1 MFSLFILTLSLSLAF
16 VLTFTW
22 WRIDV
27 ILAHT
32 CLCPILSVSFFLVL
46 SPALSL
52 SSVTLF
58 STLLA
63 VARVLPLDC
72 FFLFLSLSI
81 TFSLCRVLSHS
92 PLSLSLSLSFSLTRS
107 FFLLYLFVSLPLAH
121 THYFSGFAE
130 GALGGDCE
138 SSVVGQGKFSSL
150 RYCLKKNPPKW
161 QENNLVSGGHGQAGS
176 LRGP

>member
-27 ILAHT
+27 ILALT
-32 CLCPILSVSFFLVL
+32 CLCPLLSVSLFFVL

-63 VARVLPLDC
+63 VARVLPLDY
-72 FFLFLSLSI
+72 FLSISLS
-81 TFSLCRVLSHS
+81 FHYPFYLSRS
-92 PLSLSLSLSFSLTRS
+92 FPLSLSLSLSLSFFSLTRS
-107 FFLLYLFVSLPLAH
+107 FFLLYLSVSLPLAH
-121 THYFSGFAE
+121 ALYFSGFAE
-130 GALGGDCE
+130 GALGVDCE
-138 SSVVGQGKFSSL
+138 SCVAGQEIFSSL
-150 RYCLKKNPPKW
+150 GYCLW
-161 QENNLVSGGHGQAGS
+161 FHELQLSRLCVNLIY
-176 LRGP
+176 